1 VIRAAPRGWHNDNY
15 TEKPNSYF
23 TLAAANFTDYRHNL
37 GLNHAGA
44 NGKSYADLT
53 GYMGASY
60 AKTTSPQMCFNA
72 QNHWKLAW
80 YRKRAIEIDP
90 SVSQT
95 LRIAPFVH
103 FDKIAQASVYV
114 LVKVKDLYFQVN
126 QSEEFNRGTAQMKNQ
141 LVVVQE
147 NNGKTDLLAGL
158 DLTSQ
163 SYAIENFKGSGS
175 RLVLQVCDVV
185 EADMEMP
192 YHMVVSVGY
201 TWSLCSNDSSSF
213 GSSTKKVQSFST
225 VVLDIQNERQ
235 QSCKDDSESRF
246 AIEETIGMTSTRVFQ
261 PCEWLASNPKQQ
273 GVHCAEGNE
282 AYEICPR
289 SCGRCSHSDTPE
301 VVTTSTF
308 DKADVTTFSVGKEK
322 KESSRS
328 AEVGDFVSSKV
339 SESSVFYGGSQTSF
353 RVVGKNGD

>member
-1 VIRAAPRGWHNDNY
+1 
-15 TEKPNSYF
+15 
-23 TLAAANFTDYRHNL
+23 
-37 GLNHAGA
+37 LNHAGA
-44 NGKSYADLT
+44 NGKIYSDLT

-72 QNHWKLAW
+72 QNHWQLAW

-103 FDKIAQASVYV
+103 FGKIAQASVYV
-114 LVKVKDLYFQVN
+114 LVKAGNDLYFQVN

-147 NNGKTDLLAGL
+147 KNGSTDLLAGL
-158 DLTSQ
+158 DLTNQ
-163 SYAIENFKGSGS
+163 SYAIENFQGSGS

-185 EADMEMP
+185 EGDVEMP

-201 TWSLCSNDSSSF
+201 TWSLCNSNDSSSF
-213 GSSTKKVQSFST
+213 GSSTKKVQSFS
-225 VVLDIQNERQ
+225 
-235 QSCKDDSESRF
+235 
-246 AIEETIGMTSTRVFQ
+246 
-261 PCEWLASNPKQQ
+261 
-273 GVHCAEGNE
+273 
-282 AYEICPR
+282 
-289 SCGRCSHSDTPE
+289 
-301 VVTTSTF
+301 TSTF

-322 KESSRS
+322 KESN

-339 SESSVFYGGSQTSF
+339 SEPSVFYGGSQTSF